1 MKNNKPRV
9 REGMVVGNRKSY
21 ARNMRAGITPIDN
34 NGDNSTHVMSWGGG
48 GPGSKK
54 YKYSVNPT
62 IFTDDKGKTW
72 NNLSE
77 KPKEAY
83 DEAKKRGEVI
93 GFRSAKRAEKFA
105 AGSWKKG
112 ADRKEAM
119 KSYRGAKK
127 KKELYTQS
135 EEFKKEKKNRR

>member
-1 MKNNKPRV
+1 MRKNSPRT

-21 ARNMRAGITPIDN
+21 ARNMRAGVTPMDN
-34 NGDNSTHVMSWGGG
+34 EGSHSTHVMSWGGS
-48 GPGSKK
+48 GSKK
-54 YKYSVNPT
+54 HRYEVNPT
-62 IFTDDKGKTW
+62 VFTDDKGKTW

-83 DEAKKRGEVI
+83 EEAKKRGEVI
-93 GFRSAKRAEKFA
+93 GFKSAKRAEKFA

-112 ADRKEAM
+112 VDRREAM

-135 EEFKKEKKNRR
+135 EEFKKEKKTRR